1 MVAWRIKE
9 TLDLSRKN
17 QWAQYCCVQ
26 QRYTYLRPRHGVSF
40 GLSRN
45 VTPELLDF
53 AQAHGNLTILAYT
66 ALLNGAYTRADRPI
80 PDAYAGSDAEA
91 RLAILRQVAQ
101 EHGATPN
108 QVVLAWMLQHTPQV
122 LPLIAA
128 STLVQLEENLGAL
141 KVTLT
146 EGQVRRL
153 NEAAG

>member
-1 MVAWRIKE
+1 
-9 TLDLSRKN
+9 
-17 QWAQYCCVQ
+17 
-26 QRYTYLRPRHGVSF
+26 
-40 GLSRN
+40 
-45 VTPELLDF
+45 
-53 AQAHGNLTILAYT
+53 
-66 ALLNGAYTRADRPI
+66 LNGAYTRADRPI
-80 PDAYAGSDAEA
+80 PDAYAGSDAEV